1 MDDKVTPDME
11 ALELRLQEGEVDS
24 QQVLEHQVKANRLL
38 RQQLDDLQKR
48 LDEKENQLIEA
59 NEIIRALRD
68 EVQTLHRQLMQ
79 QTSHQQLEQ
88 QTLHQQLEQQTPHQ
102 QLEQQTPHQQLEQQ
116 TPHQQLEQQ
125 TPHQHLEQQRRLKL
139 TRQSTVA
146 LSPPKRRAPH
156 KFVTFRVCLLSDP
169 HMHILSRQKGNAS
182 RKIKVP
188 TSLSAKEFHS
198 FLRGAFPRLGN
209 TDFQF
214 VKVDGHRRIK
224 TLQVSPVTPSVLKT
238 SGELGR
244 SALYILPKEIL
255 GKDVWNPK
263 KGVIMHRR
271 PIHPLVSRLLC
282 RQMLEMV
289 TPMKPWI
296 QQMLIPVLMPQIAIA
311 IPILMSQ
318 SLVAQD
324 TERSPQRSHK
334 DQDVPSQSP
343 QLRPPLE
350 TSKDQD
356 VASQTAQLRPLLE
369 TNNDQDVTSQTPQT
383 PQLRPPLE
391 TNCAL
396 KTSVYSSPANL
407 LLICTSEDDPE
418 DRPVSD
424 VAEGPSQQVPLH
436 VVSVNLED
444 CRGMLGPDG
453 VYKIQTENGDHGD
466 EGSSDYDQR

>member
-198 FLRGAFPRLGN
+198 FLRGNTGKGCLEPQKRSHNAQETHTPPSVQVTVQTDVGN
-209 TDFQF
+209 GDSHETMDTA
-214 VKVDGHRRIK
+214 DADTSSNASDCHSDPDPDEPESGSSGHRK
-224 TLQVSPVTPSVLKT
+224 VTTKVTQGPGCSITEPS
-238 SGELGR
+238 
-244 SALYILPKEIL
+244 A
-255 GKDVWNPK
+255 
-263 KGVIMHRR
+263 
-271 PIHPLVSRLLC
+271 
-282 RQMLEMV
+282 
-289 TPMKPWI
+289 
-296 QQMLIPVLMPQIAIA
+296 
-311 IPILMSQ
+311 
-318 SLVAQD
+318 
-324 TERSPQRSHK
+324 
-334 DQDVPSQSP
+334 
-343 QLRPPLE
+343 E
-350 TSKDQD
+350 TSIRNQ
-356 VASQTAQLRPLLE
+356 
-369 TNNDQDVTSQTPQT
+369 
-383 PQLRPPLE
+383 
-391 TNCAL
+391 
-396 KTSVYSSPANL
+396 
-407 LLICTSEDDPE
+407 
-418 DRPVSD
+418 
-424 VAEGPSQQVPLH
+424 
-436 VVSVNLED
+436 
-444 CRGMLGPDG
+444 
-453 VYKIQTENGDHGD
+453 
-466 EGSSDYDQR
+466 